1 MDDIEKDVREITARL
16 LSIDHDRVLVGSAF
30 IDDLG
35 ADSLDTVELVMEFEA
50 HFGIFISDEE
60 ADAVTTVEDV
70 VVMIRKLM
78 A

>member
-1 MDDIEKDVREITARL
+1 MDDIERDVREITARL
-16 LSIDHDRVLVGSAF
+16 LANDHDKILINSAF

-35 ADSLDTVELVMEFEA
+35 ADSLDTVELVMEFED
-50 HFGIFISDEE
+50 HFGIMISDEE